1 MESKKIPLLE
11 KDDIEVRIQ
20 QACKGNKALA
30 LLYKTSR
37 TDMRILD
44 EVFGIYG
51 WKDEY
56 KEIKGNL
63 YCGISIY
70 DESKKEWITKWDC
83 GIESQQDDGNE
94 RKAEAS
100 DALKRAGFKLGIGRE
115 LYSAPMIFISAE
127 TEVVGKT
134 PKGKDKYGLVNPFEK
149 YSVSRIA
156 YNDRRE
162 IAALQIVDSKN
173 NNVFDWTLEKGQ
185 THIKPT
191 TATTS
196 PDSNASKNEAAKEEK
211 SVTTQTTQSN
221 GMTMEQ
227 ALAYKV
233 SWGVHKGKAFK
244 DMPENYL
251 KWIVEKNENAKTR
264 EAARLVLKNIE
275 RAKKEAEGEGP
286 TYNAQIDDDTYGLPF

>member
-1 MESKKIPLLE
+1 MERKEIPILQ

-63 YCGISIY
+63 YCGLSIY
-70 DESKKEWITKWDC
+70 DDTKKEWITKWDC

-94 RKAEAS
+94 RKAEAT
-100 DALKRAGFKLGIGRE
+100 DALKRSGFKLGIGRE
-115 LYSAPMIFISAE
+115 LYSSPMIYISAE

-134 PKGKDKYGLVNPFEK
+134 PKGKDKYGLVNQYEK
-149 YSVSRIA
+149 YRVSRIT

-162 IAALQIVDSKN
+162 ISTLQIIDSKGN
-173 NNVFDWTLEKGQ
+173 SVFDWSLEKGQ
-185 THIKPT
+185 SPT
-191 TATTS
+191 THKTSTTIN
-196 PDSNASKNEAAKEEK
+196 DSDKLSNSSSETEKPAGTHSMSRSEAEEACFASGKL
-211 SVTTQTTQSN
+211 S
-221 GMTMEQ
+221 
-227 ALAYKV
+227 
-233 SWGVHKGKAFK
+233 GVRFG
-244 DMPENYL
+244 DMPRKTLE
-251 KWIVEKNENAKTR
+251 WIVDKMDGKFNMAATVILNAR
-264 EAARLVLKNIE
+264 EQD
-275 RAKKEAEGEGP
+275 G
-286 TYNAQIDDDTYGLPF
+286 DTF